1 MRAPTML
8 DRFFADCPQEY
19 FELLPEWEICRLEME
34 TRDEIKLDMFIKEV
48 EGHNEKD

>member
-34 TRDEIKLDMFIKEV
+34 KANELKINMLIDEEERRDE
-48 EGHNEKD
+48 HR